1 MKKKNYHPV
10 SPSKPRWLRS
20 TGFSHRKKK
29 TRCKK
34 KIKREKREKENK
46 KKGEKDLRER
56 KGKEDLYT

>member
-1 MKKKNYHPV
+1 MKKELF
-10 SPSKPRWLRS
+10 PRFPLKTTMAKEHRV
-20 TGFSHRKKK
+20 FSQKKK